1 MIPKTIY
8 QSWHTRELHPYV
20 QSQIDRMKQLNPGY
34 RHVIYT
40 DAEMDEFVD
49 EHFPGEIAECYHR
62 LNIIVAKVDLWR
74 YLVLYTYGG
83 IYLDMDSSILKPL
96 DELIR
101 DEDDAIVAFETNRVY
116 MVQWALIFSKG
127 HPILKRVIELV
138 VANIQQNA
146 FPNDIHKMTGPSVY
160 TRAIESI
167 RNEQD
172 LDGVEIGPNAD
183 ITYPIGNHRSYRL
196 FGIDYAPFFAF
207 QYPYSNILYA
217 NKVHWRRDNQP
228 LLSGKKTI
236 TRR

>member
-20 QSQIDRMKQLNPGY
+20 QGQIDRMKQLNPGY

-40 DAEMDEFVD
+40 DAEMDAFVD

-62 LNIIVAKVDLWR
+62 LNIIVAKVDFWR

-83 IYLDMDSSILKPL
+83 IYLDMDSSIQQPL
-96 DELIR
+96 NQLIR
-101 DEDDAIVAFETNRVY
+101 DEDDAIVTFEGNRTF

-127 HPILKRVIELV
+127 HPILKRTIELV

-146 FPNDIHKMTGPSVY
+146 FPNDIHKMTGPTVY
-160 TRAIESI
+160 TRAIDSI
-167 RNEQD
+167 HRENSHGGIVD
-172 LDGVEIGPNAD
+172 NAVAANTD
-183 ITYPIGNHRSYRL
+183 VTYRIGNNRSYRL
-196 FGIDYAPFFAF
+196 FGIDYSPFFAF

-217 NKVHWRRDNQP
+217 NKVHWRQEENKKP
-228 LLSGKKTI
+228 LL
-236 TRR
+236 RE